1 MSKTKTPITRR
12 EILIGGAAAVA
23 VAGCPFWLLPI
34 SPNLQALLRRKNNF
48 EEKLT

>member
-23 VAGCPFWLLPI
+23 VAGFP
-34 SPNLQALLRRKNNF
+34 LQAAAGQPKPASALRRRNKF
-48 EEKLT
+48 EERLT